1 MKKFKVYAEN
11 IEKLYIVVDADNIT
25 DAYLKAYKAKQKE
38 FNYTYELDTFRVLA
52 NNVEEIPPFED
63 FAKTQLDIEL
73 EDLREDYLNFYGL
86 SERDNV

>member
-25 DAYLKAYKAKQKE
+25 DAYLKAFKSKQKD

-52 NNVEEIPPFED
+52 NNVEEIPTFED
-63 FAKTQLDIEL
+63 FAKSQLDTKL
-73 EDLREDYLNFYGL
+73 DDLKEDYLRFYGL
-86 SERDNV
+86 SERDMV